1 MKILAIIVMV
11 ISLLLIIEVPILGII
26 VLLMGAILFGW
37 AEWKAHKIE
46 KLENERFWADFWA
59 HQAEMKA
66 EEIAKLE
73 SRDLMELKM
82 EEIAYLKSRDP
93 AEVKAE
99 KIARLKAHD
108 PGDLFMERT
117 AASYK
122 SADPV
127 KLKRHDDA
135 KQMGFMKTLAI
146 IVMIIILPIGLPFII
161 FKIFDDM

>member
-37 AEWKAHKIE
+37 AEWRAHKIE

-73 SRDLMELKM
+73 SRD
-82 EEIAYLKSRDP
+82 SV
-93 AEVKAE
+93 EVKAE
-99 KIARLKAHD
+99 KIARLKARD

-117 AASYK
+117 AALYK

-135 KQMGFMKTLAI
+135 KQIGFMKTLAI
-146 IVMIIILPIGLPFII
+146 IVMIIILPIDLPFII
-161 FKIFDDM
+161 FNIFDDM